1 MLLVCSCRPLSG
13 PPEAALFNGSPRGTE
28 RGVSRRIAVQG
39 PPVTAGLSPLS
50 SPRETGGIKIAIRGV
65 RKDFPTRFGRV
76 EALGSLD
83 LDVREGEL
91 CVLVGPSGCGKST
104 LLRILAGLE
113 TPDGGTIEIRRSRDR
128 RALTAMV
135 FQEPSALPWL
145 TVRANVAYG
154 LRMQGVGAAQRDAA
168 AAGYIEKVG
177 LARFAG
183 AYPYQLS
190 GGMKQRVSVARAFA
204 SDPEILLMDEPFG
217 SLDELTR
224 LGLQDELLRLFEETR
239 KTILFVTHSI
249 DEALTLGDRVVV
261 MSSAPGRVLTMI
273 QVPFP
278 RPRRVIDLRRDP
290 EYGRHV
296 ARIWDLLG
304 VDRER
309 HAGSPA

>member
-1 MLLVCSCRPLSG
+1 M
-13 PPEAALFNGSPRGTE
+13 
-28 RGVSRRIAVQG
+28 
-39 PPVTAGLSPLS
+39 TAGLSPLS
-50 SPRETGGIKIAIRGV
+50 PQGADGGAKIAIRGL
-65 RKDFPTRFGRV
+65 RKDFATRFGRI

-83 LDVREGEL
+83 LEVREGEL
-91 CVLVGPSGCGKST
+91 CALVGPSGCGKST

-113 TPDGGTIEIRRSRDR
+113 TPTGGTVEIRRSRDR

-154 LRMQGVGAAQRDAA
+154 LRMQGVGPAQRHTVAA
-168 AAGYIEKVG
+168 RYIEKVG

-224 LGLQDELLRLFEETR
+224 LVLQDELLRLFEETR
-239 KTILFVTHSI
+239 KPILFVTHSI
-249 DEALTLGDRVVV
+249 DEALTLGDRVTV
-261 MSSAPGRVLTMI
+261 MSSAPGRILTTI

-296 ARIWDLLG
+296 AHIWDLLG

-309 HAGSPA
+309 HAASPA